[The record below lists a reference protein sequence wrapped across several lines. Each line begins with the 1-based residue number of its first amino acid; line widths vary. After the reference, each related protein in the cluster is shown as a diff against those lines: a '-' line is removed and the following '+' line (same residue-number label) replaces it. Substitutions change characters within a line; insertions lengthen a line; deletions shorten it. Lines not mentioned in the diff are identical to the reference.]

1 MLTTTRV
8 ITSATG
14 MTTDTTT
21 FDEDEDAA
29 VILKQIFYIMNEKII
44 CKS

>member
-21 FDEDEDAA
+21 FDEDAA